1 MDKSLMN
8 WRYFCNSLQKGAM
21 STLSTSYERAP
32 LWGHIR
38 TSSHESNASF
48 LVLGWIST
56 AFLMPGVH
64 KADLSLI
71 SGANY
76 RDCEILSHG
85 SLTDR
90 PNDAEFPMGDRDHT
104 SSDVTA
110 RRHATNGPPPSAL
123 LLARPRSVRGRVT
136 RILRR
141 PFHPSERRQLHGIR
155 AHHVIT
161 RCAPPGSYPYWIKL
175 WC

>member
-1 MDKSLMN
+1 MN
-8 WRYFCNSLQKGAM
+8 VP
-21 STLSTSYERAP
+21 P

-48 LVLGWIST
+48 LALGWMST
-56 AFLMPGVH
+56 AFLVPGVH

-76 RDCEILSHG
+76 RDCEILSNG

-123 LLARPRSVRGRVT
+123 LLTRPRCAGDSHSEAAIPSLGTPTVT
-136 RILRR
+136 RN
-141 PFHPSERRQLHGIR
+141 SS
-155 AHHVIT
+155 
-161 RCAPPGSYPYWIKL
+161 APCHYPVRSSRLLSLLDKIMVL
-175 WC
+175 TGADA